1 MHPTPSTAQ
10 VHPASD
16 SHPAPPI
23 SVVIPAYNRPESLF
37 ALLDDLQQQRGVEFE
52 VIVVDD
58 HSPQDPTAL
67 IHARFPA
74 VKVLRNPVNSGPAVT
89 RNRGIMAAG
98 GRIIVGFD
106 SDVRVP
112 DSTVLQS
119 ALAVLGQNP
128 SVDGLAFRLLA
139 PDGQTDDHDR
149 WWHPVP
155 LARFAHR
162 RFLTSYFSG
171 TAYAFRR
178 DAVVGAGLFP
188 EILFM
193 HYEEVELAYR
203 LLDRGSSILYC
214 PELTVQHH
222 AHPVSRRSEIKVF
235 YKPRNQVLLAIGCL
249 PWTSAV
255 TYLVPRMAYQLFVA
269 VRDGHLRSFGRA
281 MRSAREKA
289 PARWRQRRV
298 LRRSTLRQL
307 ALLRHGPTG

>member
-1 MHPTPSTAQ
+1 M
-10 VHPASD
+10 
-16 SHPAPPI
+16 APPI
-23 SVVIPAYNRPESLF
+23 SVIIPAYNRPESLF
-37 ALLDDLQQQRGVEFE
+37 ALLGDLQHQYGTEFE

-58 HSPQDPTAL
+58 HSPQDPTSL

-74 VKVLRNPVNSGPAVT
+74 VRVLRNPVNSGPAVT
-89 RNRGIMAAG
+89 RNRGILAAR

-112 DSTVLQS
+112 DRAVLQS
-119 ALAVLGQNP
+119 ALALLDQNLT
-128 SVDGLAFRLLA
+128 VDGLAFRLLA
-139 PDGQTDDHDR
+139 PDGQTDDRDR

-155 LARFAHR
+155 LARFAGR

-178 DAVVGAGLFP
+178 EAVVGAGLFP

-249 PWTSAV
+249 PWARAV
-255 TYLVPRMAYQLFVA
+255 AYLVPRLGYQFFVA
-269 VRDGHLRSFGRA
+269 LRDGHLGAFGRA
-281 MRSAREKA
+281 MRSAREKF

-298 LRRSTLRQL
+298 LRRATLRKL
-307 ALLRHGPTG
+307 SLLRHGQTG

>member
-1 MHPTPSTAQ
+1 MLPTHSHT
-10 VHPASD
+10 PASD
-16 SHPAPPI
+16 PVLLDAPSI

-37 ALLDDLQQQRGVEFE
+37 SLLEDLQLQQGVRFE

-67 IHARFPA
+67 IKARFPG
-74 VKVLRNPVNSGPAVT
+74 VTVLRNPVNSGPAVT
-89 RNRGIMAAG
+89 RNRGILAAR

-112 DSTVLQS
+112 DANVLQS
-119 ALAVLGQNP
+119 TLGVLDQNP
-128 SVDGLAFRLLA
+128 TVDGLAFRLLA
-139 PDGQTDDHDR
+139 PDGRTDDHDR

-155 LARFAHR
+155 LAQFARR

-203 LLDRGSSILYC
+203 LLDRGSKLLYC

-249 PWTSAV
+249 PWVRVVSYLAPRL
-255 TYLVPRMAYQLFVA
+255 TYQFFVA
-269 VRDGHLRSFGRA
+269 LRDGHLGAFGRA
-281 MRSAREKA
+281 MRSAREKL
-289 PARWRQRRV
+289 PTRWRQRRV
-298 LRRSTLRQL
+298 LQRATLRQL
-307 ALLRHGPTG
+307 ASLRRGCIG